1 MAPKVKEALSWLSEA
16 AETAAGWATVVL
28 IAYALLFMD
37 LNGNGRL
44 VDTFSAAAR
53 EALGLAP
60 APKAVAVQTRVVP
73 VRPVDEAKVAQDRM
87 FAIPEEPQQ
96 EIRVPVA
103 ANDQPR
109 PEQMTDAPAD
119 ASAGKDWRKHLSTK
133 LRTFT
138 VYGRG
143 DETSSASAS
152 AANAPAS
159 ASGAGAVPA
168 PTPAASGSAARLGS
182 SAPAVARP
190 GVSSRVSRVGEAP
203 ADSVRNFR

>member
-16 AETAAGWATVVL
+16 AETAAGWATVAL

-60 APKAVAVQTRVVP
+60 APKPVAVQTRVVP

-87 FAIPEEPQQ
+87 FALPEESQQ

-109 PEQMTDAPAD
+109 PETLTDAPAD
-119 ASAGKDWRKHLSTK
+119 ASAGKDWRKHLSTQ

-143 DETSSASAS
+143 EQSSSASAS
-152 AANAPAS
+152 ATNAAPGS
-159 ASGAGAVPA
+159 APSAAV
-168 PTPAASGSAARLGS
+168 PTPAAPGSAARLGS
-182 SAPAVARP
+182 ATPAVARP
-190 GVSSRVSRVGEAP
+190 GVSSRASRVGAEP